1 MPAGPAST
9 RQRSISKGRFSPER
23 RAARPA
29 RHRSRAVRARCVPR
43 SRVDADGAG
52 DVLGKPFAVGDRD
65 EAILAPVPDRDRDA
79 DRVKIEPP
87 RMQERQVVIE
97 PSDAPANGVH
107 QARVRLLRVFPGQ
120 RRAVRLRH
128 EIAEDSEVLRGA
140 GADLP
145 RLAFQVGQ
153 ELIRAALS
161 ETHLLDVL
169 LPHPGTPVE
178 ALTLLR
184 RCVGD
189 RRRGHHPIGK
199 DRGTGQ
205 RVRAAAGPA
214 HDKES
219 LDLERVRDGT
229 DISRAVRH
237 RSPLV
242 AVRPPVTGARVADVA
257 HAPLRSGLQRLAMQA
272 AVVGRSGVGDDHRA
286 FRRSAHP
293 GGGPRAPSRWRAA
306 PPPGGRYPAR
316 RSRHMS
322 QIGGPAA
329 GRLAICAG
337 RGEGASRPRR
347 ALPHGPRG
355 GRARGARRRG
365 TSRG

>member
-184 RCVGD
+184 RGAGD

-257 HAPLRSGLQRLAMQA
+257 PRFAPASNVSRCRLPS
-272 AVVGRSGVGDDHRA
+272 SGVPELATTTGP
-286 FRRSAHP
+286 S
-293 GGGPRAPSRWRAA
+293 GGPTIRTSRRRPAGA
-306 PPPGGRYPAR
+306 VTMAR
-316 RSRHMS
+316 RSSTGRNA
-322 QIGGPAA
+322 IRPAA
-329 GRLAICAG
+329 
-337 RGEGASRPRR
+337 PV
-347 ALPHGPRG
+347 
-355 GRARGARRRG
+355 
-365 TSRG
+365 T